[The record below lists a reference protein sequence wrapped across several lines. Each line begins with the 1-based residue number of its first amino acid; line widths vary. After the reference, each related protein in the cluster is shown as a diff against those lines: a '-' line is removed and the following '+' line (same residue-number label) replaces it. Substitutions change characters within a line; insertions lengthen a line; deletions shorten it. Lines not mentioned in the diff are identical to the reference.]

1 MKKFIIASL
10 TIVALASCAGSNEE
24 KVENKV
30 DSVAV
35 VPVVDTAAVATNS
48 VVAIDTVSAK

>member
-1 MKKFIIASL
+1 MKKFIIALCAIAVL
-10 TIVALASCAGSNEE
+10 TSCTGSSEE

-35 VPVVDTAAVATNS
+35 VPLVDTAAVVTNTI
-48 VVAIDTVSAK
+48 VPIDTVAAK

>member
-35 VPVVDTAAVATNS
+35 VPAIDTAAVATDT
-48 VVAIDTVSAK
+48 VVAIDTVAVK